1 MRPLLPC
8 LAVLVVAHKTHFN
21 GSCGE
26 SYTKEAPEALSS
38 SLLQNA
44 ARLGSLPSDIPAS
57 KRTINSKVRFVFFA
71 GLEGTGHHFWK
82 GILLRL
88 PSIYVSAQTAEL
100 SKTLFNGPTGDGLFS
115 SLDEYLRV
123 QSGQRV
129 VSLMA
134 EMNNELSITP
144 GCKLIPLNLQ
154 HDADIGMMS
163 YPNFEGVDRA
173 TQNPDIFELAKLAE
187 AAGVDLRIVLLTRHP
202 SDLVQSE
209 MKNLHEINKVQA
221 VRKISTS
228 MALLSEQLNFL
239 DPSFVECWRYEEP
252 LAKSLQLLSFLG
264 LCEENLENFQ
274 LLLKENY
281 NASSNGFPA
290 LSRELQ
296 VTLSTAQEMHQRL
309 MTKWC

>member
-1 MRPLLPC
+1 MASPLPPTADGVAAPAVRPR
-8 LAVLVVAHKTHFN
+8 
-21 GSCGE
+21 
-26 SYTKEAPEALSS
+26 PEAGAAGEGSS
-38 SLLQNA
+38 ASLQHESVQRFRHGPTVQSRIEEIDEKQREVPREVQKLFRVRDANQ
-44 ARLGSLPSDIPAS
+44 RLKEKQKELALAEEE
-57 KRTINSKVRFVFFA
+57 FVFFA

-129 VSLMA
+129 VSLM
-134 EMNNELSITP
+134 
-144 GCKLIPLNLQ
+144 
-154 HDADIGMMS
+154 DADIGMMS

-239 DPSFVECWRYEEP
+239 DPSFVECWRDSVRAMLP
-252 LAKSLQLLSFLG
+252 KRFVFVFA
-264 LCEENLENFQ
+264 
-274 LLLKENY
+274 
-281 NASSNGFPA
+281 
-290 LSRELQ
+290 
-296 VTLSTAQEMHQRL
+296 HI
-309 MTKWC
+309 